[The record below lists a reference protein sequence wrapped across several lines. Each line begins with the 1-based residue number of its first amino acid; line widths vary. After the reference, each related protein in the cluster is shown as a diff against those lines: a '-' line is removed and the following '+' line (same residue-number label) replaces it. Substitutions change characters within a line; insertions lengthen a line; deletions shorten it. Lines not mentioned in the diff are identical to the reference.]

1 MIISAKDFKWFP
13 PLAPTPINAALIF
26 FIFGALKSPIYWL
39 PDFLSEYWFEKP
51 VRKDEELNEAI
62 DKDVVFMKFLLLFF
76 IDFIQVMGKNIDFKN

>member
-1 MIISAKDFKWFP
+1 MHDK
-13 PLAPTPINAALIF
+13 INKI
-26 FIFGALKSPIYWL
+26 
-39 PDFLSEYWFEKP
+39 LSEYWFEKP